1 VRAPDAAA
9 RQTAPRKNILNLS
22 APGRVVRPWGK
33 FGFLKGERAMPIK
46 QRITPFLWFDGQ
58 AEEAANFY
66 VSIFPN
72 SKVCA
77 TSRYGEAG
85 PGPKGSVMTVAFDLD
100 GLSFTALNGG
110 PMFRFTEAIS
120 LVVHCE
126 TQAEVDHYW
135 DKLSAGG
142 QQVQCGWLKDKYG
155 LSWQIVPDALIEL
168 VQDKDPA
175 KSQRVMA
182 AMMQMKKID
191 IAGLKAAYA
200 AA

>member
-1 VRAPDAAA
+1 
-9 RQTAPRKNILNLS
+9 
-22 APGRVVRPWGK
+22 
-33 FGFLKGERAMPIK
+33 MPIK

-72 SKVCA
+72 SKVGS

-85 PGPKGSVMTVAFDLD
+85 PGPKGSVMTIAFDLD

-110 PMFRFTEAIS
+110 PMFKFTEAIS

-135 DKLSAGG
+135 DNLSAGG

-155 LSWQIVPDALIEL
+155 LSWQIVPNALMEL

-200 AA
+200 AS